1 MKTLQ
6 ERCIR
11 TLFFFSETPA
21 VLIKK
26 IGLLVEPQWR
36 WPFVDVGASE
46 NNATAKFF
54 AAKNAVRGFPTL
66 CLFLFFGSLFGQRKT
81 SANDGC
87 KKRCGAR
94 SCSVMTSA
102 YCLPAVFYMASAFA
116 FCFCFCIFIFLSS
129 FAFVRVCIN
138 SSLQPNSPS
147 SSPATPSTP
156 HPHPSPPPPPA
167 PSELWSSPPFA
178 LEEAAKQKKDIGV
191 RLSCRQSIYAKQKVF
206 FCSSPL
212 KTLQ

>member
-54 AAKNAVRGFPTL
+54 AAKNAVQRFPTL

-87 KKRCGAR
+87 KGRCGAR

-147 SSPATPSTP
+147 SSPATPPPHTPTP
-156 HPHPSPPPPPA
+156 HHRHHQRRVSSGLPHHSHWKKLQNKKRISA
-167 PSELWSSPPFA
+167 CGCHAGNPFMPNKKSFFV
-178 LEEAAKQKKDIGV
+178 AAH
-191 RLSCRQSIYAKQKVF
+191 
-206 FCSSPL
+206 
-212 KTLQ
+212 